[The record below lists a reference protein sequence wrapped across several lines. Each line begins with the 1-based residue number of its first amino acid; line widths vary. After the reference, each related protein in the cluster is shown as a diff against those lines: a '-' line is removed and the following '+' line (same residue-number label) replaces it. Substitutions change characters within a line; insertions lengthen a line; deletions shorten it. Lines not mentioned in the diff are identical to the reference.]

1 MKFSGKTWLMIILK
15 ATENQVLI
23 LPLESTFH
31 FFGKTARRDEIY
43 FGKPKRLIYIRPLDH
58 LCTSLL
64 NGKRLRNFIKLA
76 NIGF

>member
-1 MKFSGKTWLMIILK
+1 MKFLGKTWLMIILK
-15 ATENQVLI
+15 ATENQIFI
-23 LPLESTFH
+23 LSLESTFH
-31 FFGKTARRDEIY
+31 FFEKTTREDEIY